1 MKIPSSLIPPIGESL
16 FALANYPPS
25 NKILTNSLSGEA
37 ELRNKLDNTYNPAK
51 GRSSGETANFQPV
64 TDEHKASSGQKVA
77 VLPHEGDLRRGDNQ
91 RGDEN
96 NTMGDK
102 NSSDDDDTTDSDTD
116 GEDDSRAGD
125 EDNKAGD
132 ENDPTHAD
140 NRNANGPDHD
150 HDEKSLANEGDDV
163 ASCSI
168 AIDTDPSTSVAALVC
183 SETNAPQGE
192 VLSIELDSRNE
203 PSPPPPTTEGVLS
216 NLPFDEN
223 TSPSYLSQVHT
234 QKELKSFCAQLSIQS
249 HGKKIELANRLVDF
263 LKENSQIA

>member
-16 FALANYPPS
+16 FALASCPPS

-37 ELRNKLDNTYNPAK
+37 EIRNKLDNTYKPAK
-51 GRSSGETANFQPV
+51 GKSSGETANLQPV
-64 TDEHKASSGQKVA
+64 TDEHKASSGQKIA
-77 VLPHEGDLRRGDNQ
+77 ELPHESDLQRGDNQ
-91 RGDEN
+91 RGNEN
-96 NTMGDK
+96 NTMSDK

-116 GEDDSRAGD
+116 SEDDSRAGD
-125 EDNKAGD
+125 GDNKVGD
-132 ENDPTHAD
+132 EDDPTHAD

-150 HDEKSLANEGDDV
+150 HDEKSLANEGNDV
-163 ASCSI
+163 
-168 AIDTDPSTSVAALVC
+168 
-183 SETNAPQGE
+183 TNAPQGE

-203 PSPPPPTTEGVLS
+203 QSPPPPTTEDVLS

-234 QKELKSFCAQLSIQS
+234 QKELKSFCTQLSIHS
-249 HGKKIELANRLVDF
+249 HGKKIELANRLVNF